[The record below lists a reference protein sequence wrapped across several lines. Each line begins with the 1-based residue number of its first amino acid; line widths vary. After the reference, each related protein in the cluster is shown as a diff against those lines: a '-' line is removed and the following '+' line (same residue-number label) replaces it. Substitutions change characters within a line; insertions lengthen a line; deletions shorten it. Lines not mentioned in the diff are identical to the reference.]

1 MAHKASIGRIVHY
14 YQGDWEAPP
23 EYYKN
28 DEARKYWGGTNGTR
42 FHPAIITRVF
52 TDDCVN
58 LHIFRDAEPSQIK
71 TSQTRLPDEVF
82 AEGMHCTN
90 SGWRWPERV

>member
-23 EYYKN
+23 GYGSAEH
-28 DEARKYWGGTNGTR
+28 WPGTNGTR

-58 LHIFRDAEPSQIK
+58 LHIFFDAKPSEIK
-71 TSQTRLPDEVF
+71 TSMTRLPDEVF
-82 AEGMHCTN
+82 TPGMHCTN
-90 SGWRWPERV
+90 SGWRWPERVG